1 MQWSR
6 VRISSGPFHST
17 TKMAK
22 RKRRVKK
29 TSKAKDFAFVTKHV
43 LVPKHSK
50 VSEKE
55 KKELFERFHVDF
67 AYLPKIFTDD
77 PAIQQLD
84 VKPGDVIKIERDSP
98 TAGKTVFYRAVVE
111 GV

>member
-1 MQWSR
+1 
-6 VRISSGPFHST
+6 
-17 TKMAK
+17 MAK

-29 TSKAKDFAFVTKHV
+29 GSNQDFSFVTNHN

-55 KKELFERFHVDF
+55 KNSLLERYHLELAH
-67 AYLPKIFTDD
+67 LPKIFTDD
-77 PAIQQLD
+77 PAIQHLD
-84 VKPGDVIKIERDSP
+84 VKPGDVVKIMRASP
-98 TAGKTVFYRAVVE
+98 TAGQSVFYRVVIE